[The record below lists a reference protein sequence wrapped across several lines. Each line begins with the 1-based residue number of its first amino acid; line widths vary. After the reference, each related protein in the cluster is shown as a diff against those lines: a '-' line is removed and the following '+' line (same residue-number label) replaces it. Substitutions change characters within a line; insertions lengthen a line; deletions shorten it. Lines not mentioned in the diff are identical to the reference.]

1 MRRTSQPGTADGPVG
16 SDAPAPRL
24 EDQTC
29 FSLYAASRAVTALYR
44 PLLDEL
50 DLTYPQYLVMLVL
63 WERNDRGV
71 GEIGAALSLDS
82 GTLSPLLKRL
92 EKRGLI
98 SRSRR
103 DDDERSVSITLTGE
117 GDALRGRC
125 LQLPRQISEATGMS
139 ADDLDRLSTT
149 LRRLT
154 DSVND
159 YRAELAGPAAEA

>member
-1 MRRTSQPGTADGPVG
+1 MRRTSQPGTTNGPVA
-16 SDAPAPRL
+16 SDVPAPRL

-29 FSLYAASRAVTALYR
+29 FSLYAASRAITALYR

-63 WERNDRGV
+63 WECNDRGV

-92 EKRGLI
+92 ERRGLI
-98 SRSRR
+98 SRNRR
-103 DDDERSVSITLTGE
+103 DDDERSVSITVTDE
-117 GDALRGRC
+117 GDALRGHC

-139 ADDLDRLSTT
+139 ADDLAQLSRT

-159 YRAELAGPAAEA
+159 YRMQLAADA